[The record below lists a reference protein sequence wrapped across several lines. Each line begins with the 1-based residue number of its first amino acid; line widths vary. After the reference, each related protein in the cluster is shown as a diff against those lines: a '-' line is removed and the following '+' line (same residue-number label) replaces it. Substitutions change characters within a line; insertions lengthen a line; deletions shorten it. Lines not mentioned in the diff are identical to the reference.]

1 MKADSSPWR
10 KYAGNPVLG
19 GGELGSCFDV
29 SVLVEGDKHR
39 IWFSWRARRGI
50 GYAESDDGLHWRTR
64 TDVVLAADAGTEA
77 ESVEVTRP
85 FVLAEDDGLT
95 MWYAAHG
102 PDEVAI
108 ALARS
113 RDGIRWEREG
123 IVLRPEE
130 PWEKRALMC
139 PSVLRDEDGTYHLW
153 YSGGERYEPDAIG
166 YAMSADGITWQRVDR
181 GPVLRPDEASD
192 WEKSRVAGAH
202 VFTHDGWLFAAYI
215 GFADGF
221 EDSSIG
227 IARSGDGIRWL
238 RHAGNP
244 VITPGDPGEFD
255 SINVYKPFVVV
266 DNGEWRLWFN
276 GSSPLAGDDAS
287 PENRI
292 ERIGYAT
299 CRFQFQEAR

>member
-1 MKADSSPWR
+1 
-10 KYAGNPVLG
+10 
-19 GGELGSCFDV
+19 
-29 SVLVEGDKHR
+29 
-39 IWFSWRARRGI
+39 
-50 GYAESDDGLHWRTR
+50 LHWRTR

-108 ALARS
+108 ARARS

-153 YSGGERYEPDAIG
+153 YSAGERYEPDAIG

-202 VFTHDGWLFAAYI
+202 VFTQDGWLFAAYI

-299 CRFQFQEAR
+299 CRFEFQEAR